1 MKQSSKRAVPTVSVV
16 IPTLNAQRQLRP
28 LLALLRRQTLHPEI
42 VIADSMSEDES
53 AAIAEEG
60 GCLLLTVP
68 RETFD
73 HGGTRTMAAKRSHG
87 EIILFLTQDALPCDG
102 ESVARLIKAFE
113 DPAVGAAYGRQLP
126 HPGETPFG
134 AHLRLFN
141 YGELPYV
148 RSYEDRKRYGIKSAF
163 LSNSFAAYRRSAL
176 EEIGWFTERLILG
189 EDMVAGAK
197 LLKAGYRLAY
207 VPEAEVYHSHS
218 YTVWQEFKRYFDI
231 GVFHACEPWLLE
243 EFGKPEGEGVRFVRS
258 ELGYLTAERR
268 YGLIPAAL
276 LRNGMKLLGYKGGRH
291 FRALPRWLILRLSMH
306 PRWWLRY
313 NAKKS

>member
-1 MKQSSKRAVPTVSVV
+1 MKPQLAGGLIVFAAYLLRQSSEQARVD
-16 IPTLNAQRQLRP
+16 RLRP

-189 EDMVAGAK
+189 EVRGQGRVKPQKPPAG
-197 LLKAGYRLAY
+197 R
-207 VPEAEVYHSHS
+207 VNVCPV
-218 YTVWQEFKRYFDI
+218 
-231 GVFHACEPWLLE
+231 C
-243 EFGKPEGEGVRFVRS
+243 
-258 ELGYLTAERR
+258 
-268 YGLIPAAL
+268 
-276 LRNGMKLLGYKGGRH
+276 
-291 FRALPRWLILRLSMH
+291 
-306 PRWWLRY
+306 
-313 NAKKS
+313 